1 MAVCQVFQ
9 ADVHG
14 YIYGY
19 GYGDFIREVSH
30 LRGLWEQGKMKLGMG
45 CSQVL
50 VGVPPAKAQVG
61 LCLDLTLRRDLK
73 SLSNFWTFDP
83 KCASNKWVSLV
94 LNVFLTMSMQS
105 ELNQGN
111 SKISK
116 LVLNCRIHALL
127 LLLKVLGGKNYDHS
141 SLVPFQ
147 PMKKC
152 FFFFSQT
159 FNENEASEMNS
170 EKNLPNEEAEA
181 GQCFLTVL

>member
-1 MAVCQVFQ
+1 M
-9 ADVHG
+9 
-14 YIYGY
+14 
-19 GYGDFIREVSH
+19 
-30 LRGLWEQGKMKLGMG
+30 
-45 CSQVL
+45 
-50 VGVPPAKAQVG
+50 
-61 LCLDLTLRRDLK
+61 
-73 SLSNFWTFDP
+73 
-83 KCASNKWVSLV
+83 

-170 EKNLPNEEAEA
+170 EKTLPNEEAEA